1 MWGGGVAGGGGVARG
16 RHRNES
22 TQSKVKWWVGAMGG
36 PWCEWGVMAPPAPP
50 PPPPS
55 SYPLS
60 DNERGNLFVSV
71 ALICFVLYFRKIF
84 LSKMYILYCL
94 VPLYSVLFK
103 PCLFRA
109 TTWATFFLFF

>member
-1 MWGGGVAGGGGVARG
+1 
-16 RHRNES
+16 
-22 TQSKVKWWVGAMGG
+22 
-36 PWCEWGVMAPPAPP
+36 MAPQL
-50 PPPPS
+50 PPS

-84 LSKMYILYCL
+84 LSKIYILYCL
-94 VPLYSVLFK
+94 VPLYSVIFK

-109 TTWATFFLFF
+109 TTWATFFFLLAAKIVHKKDSTYKYF